1 MGQAVTA
8 QRIAEI
14 QAGKP
19 LVLAEHL
26 TKVIAAKIQ
35 RTTILD
41 DVTFTIPAPSLFAI
55 NGPSGSGKSTL
66 LNLLTGIDYPTAGH
80 IVFGG
85 QQIRRASEKKLAR
98 WRGANV
104 GIVFQFFQL
113 PPTPPAAENALLP
126 LELRRTIPR
135 AVAGAGPRGALG
147 GGGGPRHPTRPAPR
161 L

>member
-14 QAGKP
+14 PEGKP

-41 DVTFTIPAPSLFAI
+41 DVTFTIPAQRLFAI

-85 QQIRRASEKKLAR
+85 QQIRRAR
-98 WRGANV
+98 
-104 GIVFQFFQL
+104 
-113 PPTPPAAENALLP
+113 ENQ
-126 LELRRTIPR
+126 
-135 AVAGAGPRGALG
+135 
-147 GGGGPRHPTRPAPR
+147 PAPR
-161 L
+161 RAGEVRLLLPVFQPPATPTAPGNKPPA

>member
-1 MGQAVTA
+1 MGQAVNA

-19 LVLAEHL
+19 FVLAEHL
-26 TKVIAAKIQ
+26 TKVIAAKAQ

-98 WRGANV
+98 WGGANG
-104 GIVFQFFQL
+104 GIVFQFLQVL
-113 PPTPPAAENALLP
+113 PTL
-126 LELRRTIPR
+126 T
-135 AVAGAGPRGALG
+135 G
-147 GGGGPRHPTRPAPR
+147 
-161 L
+161 

>member
-1 MGQAVTA
+1 MAQAVTA

-14 QAGKP
+14 QAGEP

-26 TKVIAAKIQ
+26 TKVIAAKTQ

-41 DVTFTIPAPSLFAI
+41 DVTFTIPAQSLFAI

-85 QQIRRASEKKLAR
+85 QQIRRASENKLAR

-104 GIVFQFFQL
+104 GIVFQYFQL
-113 PPTPPAAENALLP
+113 LPTLTAEENVLLA
-126 LELRRTIPR
+126 LELSRTMPR
-135 AVAGAGPRGALG
+135 AQWRGRGAGGLWRGGAG
-147 GGGGPRHPTRPAPR
+147 GDAQP

>member
-19 LVLAEHL
+19 PVLAEHL

-41 DVTFTIPAPSLFAI
+41 DVTFPIPAPSLFAI

-80 IVFGG
+80 IVFSG

-98 WRGANV
+98 LRRANV
-104 GIVFQFFQL
+104 GIVFQVFQL
-113 PPTPPAAENALLP
+113 PPMPAAEGHVLLAL
-126 LELRRTIPR
+126 EFS
-135 AVAGAGPRGALG
+135 
-147 GGGGPRHPTRPAPR
+147 PTDP
-161 L
+161 